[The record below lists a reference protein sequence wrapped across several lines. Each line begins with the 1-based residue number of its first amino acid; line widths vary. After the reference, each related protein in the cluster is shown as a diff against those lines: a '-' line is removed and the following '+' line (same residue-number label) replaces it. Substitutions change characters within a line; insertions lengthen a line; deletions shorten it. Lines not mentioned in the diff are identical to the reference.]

1 MLIQGPKKQVD
12 EFESTTF
19 HQLLHLVDTT
29 APPQPI
35 TPAIQKAQPNQ
46 DISPASTVTPTSI
59 RENTISPSMLSAN
72 YPDRVPIHQPLRN
85 DEETLDGLLKS
96 VSKSPTSENVFR
108 CHIKRLQIRA
118 DNIEGEVIK
127 IDDKQKQFA
136 SSIQSI
142 VAEGI
147 EKGLSDLK
155 KDITTHILSLLKAQ
169 HFDGKALSE
178 SIDTLTAEVRS
189 NFSTS
194 NLSYNDPRLE
204 QANKQNDNLLIE
216 NSRLRKEIESKAL
229 LANENRQ
236 LRERIATLE
245 SGTQNWDSKVLIDI
259 LQKIEGNT
267 TEIASRSLLTVASWS
282 QSQLK
287 ETAKDR

>member
-1 MLIQGPKKQVD
+1 MASTPSRSQEALFRPASGNDTTISFTSKRHPAWIKALKTLFGDADEYSLTESEAKKGQGKGTAYKIKPKTAKTNILTVTFYKTDTVLIQGPKKQVD

-19 HQLLHLVDTT
+19 HQFLHLIDTAT
-29 APPQPI
+29 PPEPF
-35 TPAIQKAQPNQ
+35 TPTIQKAQPNQ
-46 DISPASTVTPTSI
+46 DISPASTVTPASI
-59 RENTISPSMLSAN
+59 RENTISPSMFSAD
-72 YPDRVPIHQPLRN
+72 YPDRVPVHQPLRN

-118 DNIEGEVIK
+118 DNIEGEMIK

-136 SSIQSI
+136 SSIQGI

-169 HFDGKALSE
+169 HVDRKTLSE

-189 NFSTS
+189 NFSTN
-194 NLSYNDPRLE
+194 NLSHNDPRLE
-204 QANKQNDNLLIE
+204 QAK
-216 NSRLRKEIESKAL
+216 
-229 LANENRQ
+229 
-236 LRERIATLE
+236 
-245 SGTQNWDSKVLIDI
+245 
-259 LQKIEGNT
+259 
-267 TEIASRSLLTVASWS
+267 
-282 QSQLK
+282 
-287 ETAKDR
+287 